1 MTDKMKMRKQFD
13 FLTTLILNMKIQKVI
28 HVHIQSQ
35 KKKEWNL
42 VVLTIV
48 SSIDYE
54 ERILSYMCRNGPSLE
69 YRLYFFLVLTTS

>member
-35 KKKEWNL
+35 KKEWNL

-54 ERILSYMCRNGPSLE
+54 ERILSYMCRNGQSLK
-69 YRLYFFLVLTTS
+69 YRLYVFF